1 MPTGPVADFYERLH
15 DLHVAAGQPSMR
27 RLQRLTRA
35 EGWPTGINPTSV
47 HAAFV
52 RPRLARWEVVREIVR
67 VLGGDVDEF
76 ADLWCRAHRCQARDG
91 VGPVDPTPQDRAWAP
106 AATVPVPRELPPDIL
121 PFIGRGQLRGVLD
134 GLLGEATNRAAMMT
148 VLLTGAA
155 GIGKTALA
163 VHWAHRVAG
172 AFPDGQLYVDLRG
185 DGSGQPPSSTEVL
198 AAFLN
203 ALGVVGAELPGTPAA
218 LAACYRTRMSGRRT
232 LVLLDNA
239 SCVEQVRPLLPGS
252 PGCLVLVTSRDNLAD
267 LVVRHGAR
275 RLELGPLSTEAAVE
289 LLRGLLGDRV
299 DAEPEAAYELV
310 RRCGARPL
318 ALRAAAERAAARG
331 TLGLATP
338 NPTAAEPTRGPGA
351 AAERVRPPRLR
362 GPTDPARQ
370 AGALAPALLSRMRP
384 AVAGPTVRWPEQ
396 ARTSAG

>member
-1 MPTGPVADFYERLH
+1 MPAGPLTDFYERLH
-15 DLHVAAGQPSMR
+15 DLHVAAGQPSVR
-27 RLQRLTRA
+27 RLQRLTRT
-35 EGWPTGINPTSV
+35 GRWPTGINPTSI

-67 VLGGDVDEF
+67 ALGGDVDEF
-76 ADLWCRAHRCQARDG
+76 TGLWCRAHRCQARDD
-91 VGPVDPTPQDRAWAP
+91 VGPVDPAPQDRAWAP
-106 AATVPVPRELPPDIL
+106 AAHVPVPRELPPDVL
-121 PFIGRGQLRGVLD
+121 PFTGRGLLRGALD
-134 GLLGEATNRAAMMT
+134 ALLAEAANRAAMMT

-172 AFPDGQLYVDLRG
+172 CFPDGQLYVDLRG
-185 DGSGQPPSSTEVL
+185 DGSGQPPSPTEVL

-203 ALGVVGAELPGTPAA
+203 ALGVASTELPGTAAA

-239 SCVEQVRPLLPGS
+239 SSVEQVRPLLPGS
-252 PGCLVLVTSRDNLAD
+252 PGCLVLVTSRENLAE

-299 DAEPEAAYELV
+299 DAEPEAVYDLV
-310 RRCGARPL
+310 RRCAARPL

-331 TLGLATP
+331 TLVLAATDR
-338 NPTAAEPTRGPGA
+338 TAAEPAWGGA
-351 AAERVRPPRLR
+351 GAERGRPPRLR
-362 GPTDPARQ
+362 GPTDPARST
-370 AGALAPALLSRMRP
+370 GVTAPALLSRVRP
-384 AVAGPTVRWPEQ
+384 PGAGPPARRPEQ
-396 ARTSAG
+396 AQLSAG